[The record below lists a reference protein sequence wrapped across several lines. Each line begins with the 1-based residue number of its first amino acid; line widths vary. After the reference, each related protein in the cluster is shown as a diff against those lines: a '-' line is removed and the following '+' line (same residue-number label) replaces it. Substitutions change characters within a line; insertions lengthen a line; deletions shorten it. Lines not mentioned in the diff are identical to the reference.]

1 MTDPIVRTEF
11 LVALPSGERR
21 PVTLCVGRPYCAS
34 TGEWRC
40 PVALDGLQGRLADA
54 AGEDAFQSLSLALR
68 LLMSQLEAVV
78 QRGGKVFYPNTEL
91 EVPLEAYL
99 QSGISLGRPA

>member
-11 LVALPSGERR
+11 SLALPSGERR
-21 PVTLCVGRPYCAS
+21 TVTLCIGQPYRAS

-40 PVALDGLQGRLADA
+40 PIALEGLQDRLADA

-78 QRGGKVFYPNTEL
+78 QRGGKVFYPNSEL
-91 EVPLEAYL
+91 EVPLEAYV